1 MTDLPSSFNPQTAP
15 FVDPVANPRPS
26 STQPDEASTAVPYV
40 DEYAEDYTIKCICAY
55 KDDDGNTVLCERCD
69 TWQHIECYYYPSK
82 RVPEVH
88 NCTDCEPR
96 QIDTR
101 SATVRQRRRREQM
114 DTGDRRSKKPSTKS
128 HKKKIK
134 IPDANV
140 NGWPVDKHEHA
151 SSLDHTS
158 RSARDQPPPTKRPKT
173 SHRACSSMSQVQ
185 LSNVATHT
193 GKRSVSSSHTLQS
206 PSKTPTNI
214 SPGGYCS
221 ETFSLEFLQLYDH
234 DPGDVP
240 MQANLFD
247 NIKITNDLS
256 LWSEDVESLA
266 QATNGRLHQDIF
278 QRCAQPL
285 GSRTFPELRL
295 ETKEDHSIGSEGLRP
310 TWKFLIGESYI
321 PQSAIIGELRGK
333 IGHMNDYCQDPA
345 NRWAYLRHPVPFV
358 FFHPHLPIY
367 IDTRSEGTLC
377 RYLRRSCR
385 PNVFMKTILEN
396 GSDYHF
402 CFVAKQNIEAGTE
415 LTIGWVLDENIRKC
429 LDRAHFGHNN
439 NEEIKQEG
447 VSDTEADYIS
457 DWVGKVLA
465 DFGGCAC
472 DNLSQC
478 SFARYDRRSSTS
490 SIDSAICLS
499 NGKVKRG
506 GRPHNNNNNNNN
518 NISPQSTGRAT
529 NSRAGSERLKHSED
543 PEQDDSRSSSGSMR
557 SKARSRD
564 VTPADH
570 ISGEHGVA
578 IGFGLSSRE
587 QRKIAALEK
596 NFELLEQD
604 KHQPPI
610 KKKKRGSGAS
620 NLNSPAASFSV
631 SSSKPSSF
639 NLKPAQASKSMQKQL
654 GHTATS
660 FSQPN
665 TPSAT
670 SRPRYTDAS
679 TAQRQSGSP
688 ASRSPQPPA
697 MPNLSATSP
706 KRSSQPHAPSA
717 ASPLTHPQ
725 YVSRAMQTD
734 GDENDDWYHSHTVPA
749 GTPKPYIS
757 LTKRLL
763 IRSHTDR
770 LRLEEQMR
778 AGVVSSSHTPPQPL
792 HDQPDTSG
800 TVGMNGG
807 MELDAALA
815 QQEDEDVEMQDAR
828 LEHER
833 PSGDPSS
840 MSPVERFRPPDIA
853 SNVFDNT
860 HQSHSNFFKP
870 PPPPWPTSNNALPHN
885 GYRIADMRVQLPP
898 TPSFSTNPASILVT
912 PSSYSN
918 SLAQSPSGRSSSSYP
933 PLSSSLCASN
943 MVQPSPV
950 KKKLS
955 LGDYMSRR
963 SNNKVETP
971 GIVGDKTSS
980 SPTMA
985 QSLLKP
991 LAEEAKGNEMEGSA
1005 IVETPSREDGEFSE
1019 ENKDPKP

>member
-1 MTDLPSSFNPQTAP
+1 MTDLPSSLNPQTAP
-15 FVDPVANPRPS
+15 FVDPVAHTTPS
-26 STQPDEASTAVPYV
+26 LIQADEASTAVPYV

-69 TWQHIECYYYPSK
+69 TWQHIECYYSSK
-82 RVPEVH
+82 KVPEVH

-96 QIDTR
+96 QIDAR
-101 SATVRQRRRREQM
+101 SATVRQRRKREQM

-134 IPDANV
+134 APEASV

-151 SSLDHTS
+151 SSLDHS
-158 RSARDQPPPTKRPKT
+158 NRSSRDQPPPTKRPKT
-173 SHRACSSMSQVQ
+173 SHRASSSMSQVQ
-185 LSNVATHT
+185 LSNVAAQT
-193 GKRSVSSSHTLQS
+193 GKRSVSSSHALQS
-206 PSKTPTNI
+206 PSKTPTSN

-221 ETFSLEFLQLYDH
+221 EIFSLEFLQLYDH

-278 QRCAQPL
+278 QRCDQPL
-285 GSRTFPELRL
+285 GSMTFPELRP
-295 ETKEDHSIGSEGLRP
+295 ETKEDHNTSNGGPHP
-310 TWKFLIGESYI
+310 TWKFLVGESSI

-402 CFVAKQNIEAGTE
+402 CFVSNQNIEAGTE

-429 LDRAHFGHNN
+429 LDRAHFGYNN

-472 DNLSQC
+472 DNPSQC
-478 SFARYDRRSSTS
+478 SLARFDRRNSTS

-499 NGKVKRG
+499 NGKSKRG
-506 GRPHNNNNNNNN
+506 RKPHNNNN
-518 NISPQSTGRAT
+518 NISPKSTGRAT

-557 SKARSRD
+557 SKPPSRD
-564 VTPADH
+564 MTPADH
-570 ISGEHGVA
+570 VPGEPSVA
-578 IGFGLSSRE
+578 VGFELSSRE

-604 KHQPPI
+604 KHQPPV
-610 KKKKRGSGAS
+610 KKRKRGSGAS
-620 NLNSPAASFSV
+620 NLNTPAAS
-631 SSSKPSSF
+631 SS
-639 NLKPAQASKSMQKQL
+639 KQL
-654 GHTATS
+654 GHTASS

-665 TPSAT
+665 TSSVT

-679 TAQRQSGSP
+679 TTHQQPGSP
-688 ASRSPQPPA
+688 ACRSPQPPA
-697 MPNLSATSP
+697 MPNFSANSP
-706 KRSSQPHAPSA
+706 KRSPQPHTPFV
-717 ASPLTHPQ
+717 ASPLTRPQ

-734 GDENDDWYHSHTVPA
+734 CDENDDWYHSLTLSA
-749 GTPKPYIS
+749 TTPKPYIS

-770 LRLEEQMR
+770 VRLEERMR
-778 AGVVSSSHTPPQPL
+778 AEVVSSSHIVSQPL
-792 HDQPDTSG
+792 CDQPDTSG
-800 TVGMNGG
+800 MMDTNGG
-807 MELDAALA
+807 MEPDSAPA
-815 QQEDEDVEMQDAR
+815 QQTHEDVEMQEAHLDY
-828 LEHER
+828 ER
-833 PSGDPSS
+833 PSGVPSS
-840 MSPVERFRPPDIA
+840 NLPVERLRPPDTPPIT
-853 SNVFDNT
+853 SDNPP
-860 HQSHSNFFKP
+860 HSNFFKP
-870 PPPPWPTSNNALPHN
+870 PPPPWPTSNNALPPN
-885 GYRIADMRVQLPP
+885 GYRVADMRVQLPP
-898 TPSFSTNPASILVT
+898 TPSFSTNPASILVA
-912 PSSYSN
+912 PNSFSS
-918 SLAQSPSGRSSSSYP
+918 SLAQSPSSRSSNSYP
-933 PLSSSLCASN
+933 PLASSLSAPSI
-943 MVQPSPV
+943 VQPSPV

-963 SNNKVETP
+963 SNHKVETP
-971 GIVGDKTSS
+971 GTVGDRMGS
-980 SPTMA
+980 SPTMS

-991 LAEEAKGNEMEGSA
+991 LGEETKGNEIGEA
-1005 IVETPSREDGEFSE
+1005 TIVETPVREDGEFSE

>member
-1 MTDLPSSFNPQTAP
+1 MTDLSSSSNLQTAP
-15 FVDPVANPRPS
+15 FVDPAASTTPS
-26 STQPDEASTAVPYV
+26 LTQPDEASTAVPFV

-55 KDDDGNTVLCERCD
+55 KDDDGDTVLCERCD

-82 RVPEVH
+82 QVPEVH
-88 NCTDCEPR
+88 TCTDCEPR
-96 QIDTR
+96 QIDAR
-101 SATVRQRRRREQM
+101 NATVRQRRKREHM
-114 DTGDRRSKKPSTKS
+114 DAGDRRSKKPSTKS

-134 IPDANV
+134 VPEANV
-140 NGWPVDKHEHA
+140 NGWSVDKHEHA

-158 RSARDQPPPTKRPKT
+158 RSSRDQPPPTKRPKT
-173 SHRACSSMSQVQ
+173 SHRPSSSMTQVQ

-193 GKRSVSSSHTLQS
+193 GKRSVSSSHALQS
-206 PSKTPTNI
+206 PSKTPTSN

-221 ETFSLEFLQLYDH
+221 ETFSLEFLQLYNH
-234 DPGDVP
+234 DPGEAT

-278 QRCAQPL
+278 QRCDQPL
-285 GSRTFPELRL
+285 GSMTFPELRP
-295 ETKEDHSIGSEGLRP
+295 ETKRDHSTGSEGLRP
-310 TWKFLIGESYI
+310 TWKLLIGDSFI
-321 PQSAIIGELRGK
+321 PQNAIIGELRGK

-367 IDTRSEGTLC
+367 IDTRNEGTLC

-402 CFVAKQNIEAGTE
+402 CFVSNQNIEAGTE

-472 DNLSQC
+472 DNPSQC
-478 SFARYDRRSSTS
+478 TLARFDRRNSTS

-499 NGKVKRG
+499 NGKPKRG
-506 GRPHNNNNNNNN
+506 RKPHHSNN

-557 SKARSRD
+557 SKPRSRD

-570 ISGEHGVA
+570 MSSEHGVVV
-578 IGFGLSSRE
+578 GSELSSRE

-596 NFELLEQD
+596 NFELLEHD
-604 KHQPPI
+604 KHQPPV

-620 NLNSPAASFSV
+620 NLNTPATISSV
-631 SSSKPSSF
+631 SSSNPSGF
-639 NLKPAQASKSMQKQL
+639 NLNPDQANKSEQKQL
-654 GHTATS
+654 GHSATS
-660 FSQPN
+660 LSQPN
-665 TPSAT
+665 TPGVT
-670 SRPRYTDAS
+670 SRPRYMDAS
-679 TAQRQSGSP
+679 TDQRQSGSP

-697 MPNLSATSP
+697 TLNASTNSP
-706 KRSSQPHAPSA
+706 QRSSQPHIPSVT
-717 ASPLTHPQ
+717 SPLSRPQ
-725 YVSRAMQTD
+725 YISRAMQTD
-734 GDENDDWYHSHTVPA
+734 GNENDDWYHSLTGLA
-749 GTPKPYIS
+749 IIPKPYVS

-763 IRSHTDR
+763 MRSHTDR

-778 AGVVSSSHTPPQPL
+778 ADVVSSVHTIPQPL
-792 HDQPDTSG
+792 RDEPNTSETVEMSGG
-800 TVGMNGG
+800 TDLNAVMARQTDG
-807 MELDAALA
+807 
-815 QQEDEDVEMQDAR
+815 DVEMQDAR
-828 LEHER
+828 LDHEG
-833 PSGDPSS
+833 PIGDPSS
-840 MSPVERFRPPDIA
+840 SPLVERLRPPDIP
-853 SNVFDNT
+853 SNVPNNP

-870 PPPPWPTSNNALPHN
+870 PPPPWPTSNNALPPN
-885 GYRIADMRVQLPP
+885 GYRVADMHVQLPP
-898 TPSFSTNPASILVT
+898 TPSFFTNPASILVT
-912 PSSYSN
+912 PSAFSN
-918 SLAQSPSGRSSSSYP
+918 SLAQSPSGRSGSSYP
-933 PLSSSLCASN
+933 PISSSLSAPN

-963 SNNKVETP
+963 SNNKVDTP
-971 GIVGDKTSS
+971 GIVGDKRGS
-980 SPTMA
+980 SPTMQ
-985 QSLLKP
+985 QSLFKP

-1005 IVETPSREDGEFSE
+1005 IVETPSREDGEFLE
-1019 ENKDPKP
+1019 ENTYAKP